1 MLDKMGHP
9 MLHTKTLAIFV
20 KLAETEI
27 EEKVS
32 CMQKETTKLIE
43 ELAVSCNKGRA
54 PTKEE
59 MDNAQHEEEAE
70 MKADNALII
79 KEGDKESVSLDYE
92 GKVVSHS
99 RKGSRQ

>member
-1 MLDKMGHP
+1 
-9 MLHTKTLAIFV
+9 
-20 KLAETEI
+20 
-27 EEKVS
+27 
-32 CMQKETTKLIE
+32 
-43 ELAVSCNKGRA
+43 
-54 PTKEE
+54 